1 MKAAMPGRTRPKELN
16 RMPTL
21 LPRRTLA
28 ALAAAAS
35 VLLSL
40 AGATGAPADVVAPSI
55 ILGPTTV
62 LDGVAVVSGSVAA
75 PSSGSAQLSVNGQ
88 PLDLNAAGQ
97 FGGIVNLNG
106 QSVLSVAVQNPATGD
121 TSTVTIPL
129 TSNLVGP
136 GGVISSE
143 ALDALE
149 QAAVSVLKPVGG
161 FVSIDGKPIQ
171 VGGSVGG
178 RDGLASLSV
187 NGIDALSA
195 LQPNGGFAVPVPG
208 TSKEVS
214 VLMTD
219 KQGVTLDTRYR
230 VVHSRSYV
238 AAADADGVRIT
249 KIRYFTKGVKT
260 TKRMRMVVTVKDR
273 RNLNVHGAVVTV
285 RSVRTHRIVGRA
297 KVKHTNTKGKAAFV
311 LRVRKAAFGKLLLI
325 GTTAKTPKAKA
336 SKRTFVRL
344 PRLAKAHR

>member
-40 AGATGAPADVVAPSI
+40 AGAAGAPADVVAPSI
-55 ILGPTTV
+55 TLGPTTV
-62 LDGVAVVSGSVAA
+62 LNGVAAVSGSVAE

-97 FGGIVNLNG
+97 FAGIVNLNG
-106 QSVLSVAVQNPATGD
+106 QSVLSFTVQNPATGD
-121 TSTVTIPL
+121 TSTATIPL

-136 GGVISSE
+136 GGVVSSE

-161 FVSIDGKPIQ
+161 FISVDGKPIQ
-171 VGGSVGG
+171 VGGSVGDD
-178 RDGLASLSV
+178 DGLVTLSV
-187 NGIDALSA
+187 NGLDALST
-195 LQPNGGFAVPVPG
+195 LEPNGGFTVPVPG
-208 TSKEVS
+208 TSKEITL
-214 VLMTD
+214 LMTD
-219 KQGVTLDTRYR
+219 KEGVTLETRYQ
-230 VVHSRSYV
+230 VVQSTSYV

-260 TKRMRMVVTVKDR
+260 KKRMRMVVTVKDR
-273 RNLNVHGAVVTV
+273 RNLNVYGAVVTV

-297 KVKHTNTKGKAAFV
+297 KVKHTNTKGKATFV
-311 LRVRKAAFGKLLLI
+311 LQVRKAGFGKRFAI
-325 GTTAKTPKAKA
+325 VTTAQTPKAKA
-336 SKRTFVRL
+336 SKRTSIRL
-344 PRLAKAHR
+344 PRLARAHR